1 MEMNS
6 KNACSGETMPI
17 ILAPRKD
24 ILVWMQNSNI
34 VIEGNVVNWNAPIRW
49 DANGAAATW
58 NSHRE
63 MNLATYYEE
72 LLLMQRNSS

>member
-17 ILAPRKD
+17 ISAPRKD

-34 VIEGNVVNWNAPIRW
+34 VIEGNLFNWNAPILW
-49 DANGAAATW
+49 DANGAAAT
-58 NSHRE
+58 
-63 MNLATYYEE
+63 
-72 LLLMQRNSS
+72 

>member
-1 MEMNS
+1 M
-6 KNACSGETMPI
+6 
-17 ILAPRKD
+17 
-24 ILVWMQNSNI
+24 WMQNSNI